1 MAIIKSIPS
10 RKIINGL
17 SIDSSEISV
26 VSELEYT
33 TNGESC
39 IIVRGVLESVI
50 TLNSITTDHVV
61 IKSMTKVTIKPS
73 TGKID
78 EEYDEIIADQYA
90 CIEFRFVG
98 GNWYI
103 LSSDGLSSSSS
114 IIFLISIIYLFLTL
128 LTLMYL
134 SIFFRVLTYTQ
145 KKFIRYHNF

>member
-17 SIDSSEISV
+17 IIDSSEISV
-26 VSELEYT
+26 VSELDYK

-39 IIVRGVLESVI
+39 IIVRGVSQSVI
-50 TLNSITTDHVV
+50 TLDSTTTDHVV
-61 IKSMTKVTIKPS
+61 IKSMTKVTIKPD

-78 EEYDEIIADQYA
+78 EDYDELVADQYA

-103 LSSDGLSSSSS
+103 LSSDGLKQS
-114 IIFLISIIYLFLTL
+114 
-128 LTLMYL
+128 
-134 SIFFRVLTYTQ
+134 
-145 KKFIRYHNF
+145 